1 MARANQSER
10 IRDIDRAFLD
20 RYDLVGPRY
29 TSYPTAPEWSEAV
42 DARAFERHL
51 AETKKDWQGRP
62 LSIYLHIPFCEEHCT
77 FCACNVIISPKG
89 REVSEP
95 YLTKLEREIEL
106 HAALSDPNRPV
117 VQFHWGGGTPT
128 YLDAEQLEQTHEAV
142 ASRFRFAAGC
152 EKSIEIH
159 VSVTSDEQLRTLARL
174 GFNRISM
181 GVQDF
186 NERTQAAINRHQSY
200 ERTRD
205 ITELSRS
212 LGFRGI
218 NYDLVYGL
226 PYQTETTFGETLDRV
241 FELRPDR
248 LALYNFAF
256 LPERLAHQRVIDP
269 ATLPDAE
276 TKFRIFL
283 EAYDRFREEGYE
295 YIGMDHFALPDDE
308 LARAFADGS
317 LHRNFMGYTTQA
329 GSDLI
334 GMGVSSISSVGNMYA
349 QNVKKLTR
357 YSAALDEGRLPTERG
372 FVLNEDDLIRRRVIQ
387 DLMCRRTLCK
397 SDYRDSFGIDFDD
410 YFAEELHA
418 LDPLMRDELLANTSD
433 ALDLTFLGRLL
444 NRNIAMIFDT
454 YFQAKQREGR
464 KQLFSRTL

>member
-1 MARANQSER
+1 MGSSQSER
-10 IRDIDRAFLD
+10 IRDIDPALLK

-29 TSYPTAPEWSEAV
+29 TSYPTAPEWTEAI
-42 DARAFERHL
+42 DARAFARHL
-51 AETKKDWQGRP
+51 EKVKANWEGRP
-62 LSIYLHIPFCEEHCT
+62 LSIYLHLPFCEEHCT

-89 REVSEP
+89 RAVSDP
-95 YLTKLEREIEL
+95 YLDQLDREIAMHAEL
-106 HAALSDPNRPV
+106 NDPHRPV

-128 YLDAEQLEQTHEAV
+128 YLDDEQLERTHEMV
-142 ASRFRFAAGC
+142 ASRFHMAPEC

-159 VSVTSDEQLRTLARL
+159 VSVTTDSQIRTLARL

-186 NERTQAAINRHQSY
+186 NPRTQEAINRHQSY
-200 ERTRD
+200 ERTKS
-205 ITELSRS
+205 ITELSRG

-226 PYQTETTFGETLDRV
+226 PFQTEATFSATLDRV

-269 ATLPDAE
+269 ASLPDPE

-308 LARAFADGS
+308 LAHAFAEGS
-317 LHRNFMGYTTQA
+317 LHRNFMGYTTRA
-329 GSDLI
+329 GSDLL

-357 YSAALDEGRLPTERG
+357 YAAAIEQGELPTERG
-372 FVLNEDDLIRRRVIQ
+372 FLLSKDDLIRRKVIQ
-387 DLMCRRTLCK
+387 DLMCRRTLHK
-397 SDYRDSFGIDFDD
+397 AEFRDEFGIDFDT
-410 YFAEELHA
+410 YFAEELEGLA
-418 LDPLMRDELLANTSD
+418 PMIADELLTRTPET
-433 ALDLTFLGRLL
+433 LELTFLGRLL
-444 NRNIAMIFDT
+444 NRNIAMVFDA
-454 YFQAKQREGR
+454 YFQAKKREGR

>member
-1 MARANQSER
+1 MPAPSKGIWNVR
-10 IRDIDRAFLD
+10 RDWR
-20 RYDLVGPRY
+20 
-29 TSYPTAPEWSEAV
+29 
-42 DARAFERHL
+42 
-51 AETKKDWQGRP
+51 GRP

-95 YLTKLEREIEL
+95 YLAKLEREIEL
-106 HAALSDPNRPV
+106 HAALNDPDRPV

-128 YLDAEQLEQTHEAV
+128 YLDVEQLERTHDAV
-142 ASRFRFAAGC
+142 ASRFNFGADC

-200 ERTRD
+200 GRTRE
-205 ITELSRS
+205 ITELSRD

-226 PYQTETTFGETLDRV
+226 PFQTEATFAETLDRV

-269 ATLPDAE
+269 ATLPDPE

-308 LARAFADGS
+308 LARAFNDGT
-317 LHRNFMGYTTQA
+317 LHRNFMGYTTRA
-329 GSDLI
+329 GTDLL
-334 GMGVSSISSVGNMYA
+334 GMGVSSISSVDNLYA

-357 YSAALDEGRLPTERG
+357 YSAALAENRLPTERG
-372 FVLNEDDLIRRRVIQ
+372 FVLNGDDLIRRHVIQ
-387 DLMCRRTLCK
+387 DLMCRRALRK
-397 SDYRDSFGIDFDD
+397 RDYRDR
-410 YFAEELHA
+410 LRHR
-418 LDPLMRDELLANTSD
+418 LRRLLRRRTPLLEPMIADELLADTPD
-433 ALDLTFLGRLL
+433 ALELTFLGRLL
-444 NRNIAMIFDT
+444 NRNIAMVFDA